1 MAMIISQCSLSVLR
15 QSAEK
20 LRAGDLVAFP
30 TETVYGIGA
39 DAENK
44 DAVARMYQV
53 KNRPASHPVIVH
65 IAELNDVDY
74 WAQEIPEYAIN
85 LMRDFWPGPMTLL
98 LKRREVAGDFLTG
111 AQEIVGLRIPANSL
125 TLGLLNEFKAVG
137 GKGIAAPSANRYGA
151 VSPTTAEAVSQE
163 LSEYL
168 LQDDQILDGGPCLV
182 GVESTIIDC
191 SGQNPKILRPGAISA
206 QMIEESTGIVLE
218 EVGETKIRVS
228 GSDKQHYAPKAK
240 VIVGGQSQSGE
251 GLIAMSDVATPEGVI
266 RLAEPKSIEEYA
278 RVLYSALRMSDS
290 QNLERVRI
298 IPPKGQGLA
307 VAIRDRINR
316 AGALP
321 VDRDLYL
328 QSED

>member
-44 DAVARMYQV
+44 DAVARMYRV
-53 KNRPASHPVIVH
+53 KNRPTGHPVIIH

-74 WAQEIPEYAIN
+74 WAREIPEYAIN

-125 TLGLLNEFKAVG
+125 ALGLLNEFKAVG

-163 LSEYL
+163 LSEFL
-168 LQDDQILDGGPCLV
+168 SPSDQILDGGPCLV

-191 SGQNPKILRPGAISA
+191 SSENPKILRPGAISA
-206 QMIEESTGIVLE
+206 EMIEESTGIVLE

-240 VIVGGQSQSGE
+240 VIIDGQSQSGE

-278 RVLYSALRMSDS
+278 RVLYSALRMSDT
-290 QNLERVRI
+290 QNMQTVRI
-298 IPPKGQGLA
+298 IAPVGPGLA

-316 AGALP
+316 AAAN
-321 VDRDLYL
+321 
-328 QSED
+328 

>member
-1 MAMIISQCSLSVLR
+1 MATIISQCSLSALR

-20 LRAGDLVAFP
+20 LKAGNLIAFP

-53 KNRPASHPVIVH
+53 KNRPANHPVIVH

-74 WAQEIPEYAIN
+74 WAKDVPEYAIN

-125 TLGLLNEFKAVG
+125 ALGLLNEFKAVG

-168 LQDDQILDGGPCLV
+168 LPGDQILDGGPCLV

-191 SGQNPKILRPGAISA
+191 SSDNPRILRPGAISA
-206 QMIEESTGIVLE
+206 EMIEESTGIILA
-218 EVGETKIRVS
+218 EVSETKIRTS
-228 GSDKQHYAPKAK
+228 GSDKQHYAPRAK
-240 VIVGGQSQSGE
+240 VIIGGEIQSGE
-251 GLIAMSDVATPEGVI
+251 GLIAMSEIATPEGVI

-290 QNLERVRI
+290 QNLEKVRI
-298 IPPKGQGLA
+298 IPPRGEGLA

-316 AGALP
+316 AAAN
-321 VDRDLYL
+321 
-328 QSED
+328 

>member
-20 LRAGDLVAFP
+20 LKAGDLIAFP

-53 KNRPASHPVIVH
+53 KNRPANHPVIVH

-74 WAQEIPEYAIN
+74 WAKDVPEYAIN

-98 LKRREVAGDFLTG
+98 LKRRVVAGDFLTG

-125 TLGLLNEFKAVG
+125 ALGLLNEFKAVG
-137 GKGIAAPSANRYGA
+137 GMGIAAPSANRYGA

-168 LQDDQILDGGPCLV
+168 LPGDQILDGGPCLV

-191 SGQNPKILRPGAISA
+191 SSDNPKILRPGAISA
-206 QMIEESTGIVLE
+206 EMIEESTGIILA
-218 EVGETKIRVS
+218 EVSETKIRTS
-228 GSDKQHYAPKAK
+228 GSDKQHYAPRAK
-240 VIVGGQSQSGE
+240 VIIGGEIQSGE
-251 GLIAMSDVATPEGVI
+251 GLIAMSEIATPEGVI

-290 QNLERVRI
+290 QNLEKVRI
-298 IPPKGQGLA
+298 IPPRGEGLA

-316 AGALP
+316 AAAN
-321 VDRDLYL
+321 
-328 QSED
+328 

>member
-1 MAMIISQCSLSVLR
+1 MATIISQCSLNVLR

-20 LRAGDLVAFP
+20 LIQGNLVAFP

-39 DAENK
+39 DAMNK

-53 KNRPASHPVIVH
+53 KNRPTSHPVIVH

-74 WAQEIPEYAIN
+74 WAKDVPEYAIN

-125 TLGLLNEFKAVG
+125 ALGLLNEFKALG

-168 LQDDQILDGGPCLV
+168 LPDDQILDGGPCLV

-191 SGQNPKILRPGAISA
+191 SSDNPMILRPGSVSA
-206 QMIEESTGIVLE
+206 EMIEESTGIILAE
-218 EVGETKIRVS
+218 AGEKKIRTS

-240 VIVGGQSQSGE
+240 VIIDGQSQSGE
-251 GLIAMSDVATPEGVI
+251 GLIAMSGVATPEGVI

-278 RVLYSALRMSDS
+278 RALYAALRQGDS
-290 QNLERVRI
+290 QNLESIRI
-298 IPPKGQGLA
+298 IPPDGQGLA

-316 AGALP
+316 AAAI
-321 VDRDLYL
+321 
-328 QSED
+328 

>member
-53 KNRPASHPVIVH
+53 KNRPTGHPVIIH

-74 WAQEIPEYAIN
+74 WAREIPEYAIN

-111 AQEIVGLRIPANSL
+111 AQDIVGLRIPANSL
-125 TLGLLNEFKAVG
+125 ALGLLNEFKAVG

-163 LSEYL
+163 LSEFL
-168 LQDDQILDGGPCLV
+168 SPNDQILDGGPCLV

-206 QMIEESTGIVLE
+206 EMIEESTGIVLE

-240 VIVGGQSQSGE
+240 VIVDGQSQSGE
-251 GLIAMSDVATPEGVI
+251 GLIAMSEVTTPEGVI
-266 RLAEPKSIEEYA
+266 RLAEPKSVEEYA
-278 RVLYSALRMSDS
+278 RVLYSALRMSDT
-290 QNLERVRI
+290 QNLQTVRI
-298 IPPKGQGLA
+298 IPPTGQGLA

-316 AGALP
+316 AAAN
-321 VDRDLYL
+321 
-328 QSED
+328 

>member
-39 DAENK
+39 DAMNK

-53 KNRPASHPVIVH
+53 KNRPANHPVIVH

-125 TLGLLNEFKAVG
+125 ALGLLNEFKAVG

-163 LSEYL
+163 LSEFL
-168 LQDDQILDGGPCLV
+168 SPSDQILDGGPCLV

-191 SGQNPKILRPGAISA
+191 SSENPKILRPGAISA
-206 QMIEESTGIVLE
+206 EMIEESTGIVLE
-218 EVGETKIRVS
+218 EVSETKIRVS

-240 VIVGGQSQSGE
+240 VIVDGQSQRGE

-266 RLAEPKSIEEYA
+266 RLAEPKSVEEYA
-278 RVLYSALRMSDS
+278 RVLYSALRMSDT
-290 QNLERVRI
+290 QNLQTVRI
-298 IPPKGQGLA
+298 IPPVGPGLA

-316 AGALP
+316 AAAN
-321 VDRDLYL
+321 
-328 QSED
+328 

>member
-53 KNRPASHPVIVH
+53 KNRPSGHPVIVH

-125 TLGLLNEFKAVG
+125 ALGLLNEFKAVG

-163 LSEYL
+163 LSEFL
-168 LQDDQILDGGPCLV
+168 SPNDQILDGGPCLV

-206 QMIEESTGIVLE
+206 EMIEESTGIVLE

-240 VIVGGQSQSGE
+240 VIVDGQSQSGE
-251 GLIAMSDVATPEGVI
+251 GLIAMSEVTTPEGVI

-278 RVLYSALRMSDS
+278 RVLYSALRMSDT
-290 QNLERVRI
+290 QNLQTVRI
-298 IPPKGQGLA
+298 IPPAGQGLA

-316 AGALP
+316 AAAN
-321 VDRDLYL
+321 
-328 QSED
+328 

>member
-1 MAMIISQCSLSVLR
+1 MATIISQCSLNVLR

-20 LRAGDLVAFP
+20 LIQGNLVAFP

-39 DAENK
+39 DAMNK

-74 WAQEIPEYAIN
+74 WAKDVPEYAIN

-125 TLGLLNEFKAVG
+125 ALGLLNEFKAVG

-168 LQDDQILDGGPCLV
+168 LPDDQILDGGPCLV

-191 SGQNPKILRPGAISA
+191 SSDNPMILRPGSVSA
-206 QMIEESTGIVLE
+206 EMIEESTGIILSE
-218 EVGETKIRVS
+218 AGEKKIRTS

-240 VIVGGQSQSGE
+240 VIIDGQSQSGE

-278 RVLYSALRMSDS
+278 RALYAALRQGDS
-290 QNLERVRI
+290 QNLESIRI
-298 IPPKGQGLA
+298 IPPDGQGLA

-316 AGALP
+316 AAAN
-321 VDRDLYL
+321 
-328 QSED
+328 

>member
-1 MAMIISQCSLSVLR
+1 MATIISQCSLNVLR

-20 LRAGDLVAFP
+20 LIQGNLVAFP

-39 DAENK
+39 DAMNK

-74 WAQEIPEYAIN
+74 WAKDVPEYAIN

-125 TLGLLNEFKAVG
+125 ALGLLNEFKAVG

-168 LQDDQILDGGPCLV
+168 LPDDQILDGGPCLV

-191 SGQNPKILRPGAISA
+191 SSDNPMILRPGSVSA
-206 QMIEESTGIVLE
+206 EMIEESTGIILAE
-218 EVGETKIRVS
+218 AGEKKIRTS

-240 VIVGGQSQSGE
+240 VIIDGQSQSGE

-278 RVLYSALRMSDS
+278 RALYAALRQGDS
-290 QNLERVRI
+290 QNLESIRI
-298 IPPKGQGLA
+298 IPPDGQGLA

-316 AGALP
+316 AAAI
-321 VDRDLYL
+321 
-328 QSED
+328 

>member
-53 KNRPASHPVIVH
+53 KNRPTGHPVIIH

-74 WAQEIPEYAIN
+74 WAKDVPEYAIN

-98 LKRREVAGDFLTG
+98 LRRRDAAGDFLTG

-125 TLGLLNEFKAVG
+125 ALGLLNEFKAFG

-168 LQDDQILDGGPCLV
+168 LPDDQILDGGPCLV

-191 SGQNPKILRPGAISA
+191 SSDNPMILRPGSVSA
-206 QMIEESTGIVLE
+206 EMIEESTGIILAE
-218 EVGETKIRVS
+218 AGEKKIRTS

-240 VIVGGQSQSGE
+240 VIIDGQSQSGE
-251 GLIAMSDVATPEGVI
+251 GLIAMSGVATPEGVI

-278 RVLYSALRMSDS
+278 RALYAALRQGDS
-290 QNLERVRI
+290 QNLESIRI
-298 IPPKGQGLA
+298 IPPTGQGLA

-316 AGALP
+316 AAALP
-321 VDRDLYL
+321 GK
-328 QSED
+328 

>member
-1 MAMIISQCSLSVLR
+1 MATIISQCSLSVLR

-20 LRAGDLVAFP
+20 LKAGDLIAFP

-53 KNRPASHPVIVH
+53 KNRPANHPVIVH

-74 WAQEIPEYAIN
+74 WAKDVPEYAIN

-98 LKRREVAGDFLTG
+98 LKRREVADNFLTG

-125 TLGLLNEFKAVG
+125 ALGLLNEFKAVG
-137 GKGIAAPSANRYGA
+137 GMGIAAPSANRYGA

-168 LQDDQILDGGPCLV
+168 LPGDQILDGGPCLV

-191 SGQNPKILRPGAISA
+191 SSDNPRILRPGAISA
-206 QMIEESTGIVLE
+206 EMIEESTGIILA
-218 EVGETKIRVS
+218 EVSETKIRTS
-228 GSDKQHYAPKAK
+228 GSDKQHYAPRAR
-240 VIVGGQSQSGE
+240 VIIGGEIQSGE
-251 GLIAMSDVATPEGVI
+251 GLIAMSEIATPEGVI

-290 QNLERVRI
+290 QNLEKVRI
-298 IPPKGQGLA
+298 IPPRGEGLA

-316 AGALP
+316 AAAN
-321 VDRDLYL
+321 
-328 QSED
+328 

>member
-1 MAMIISQCSLSVLR
+1 MATIISQCSLNVLR

-20 LRAGDLVAFP
+20 LIQGNLVAFP

-39 DAENK
+39 DAMNK

-74 WAQEIPEYAIN
+74 WAKDVPEYAIN

-125 TLGLLNEFKAVG
+125 ALGLLNEFKALG

-168 LQDDQILDGGPCLV
+168 LPDDQILDGGPCLV

-191 SGQNPKILRPGAISA
+191 SSDNPMILRPGSVSA
-206 QMIEESTGIVLE
+206 EMIEESTGIILAE
-218 EVGETKIRVS
+218 AGEKKIRTS

-240 VIVGGQSQSGE
+240 VIIDGQSQSGE
-251 GLIAMSDVATPEGVI
+251 GLIAMSGVVTPEGVI

-278 RVLYSALRMSDS
+278 RALYAALRQGDS
-290 QNLERVRI
+290 QNLESIRI
-298 IPPKGQGLA
+298 IPPDGQGLA

-316 AGALP
+316 AAAN
-321 VDRDLYL
+321 
-328 QSED
+328 

>member
-1 MAMIISQCSLSVLR
+1 MATIISQCSLNVLR

-20 LRAGDLVAFP
+20 LRQGNLVAFP

-39 DAENK
+39 DAMNK

-74 WAQEIPEYAIN
+74 WAKDVPEYAIN

-98 LKRREVAGDFLTG
+98 LKRREIAGDFLTG

-125 TLGLLNEFKAVG
+125 ALGLLNEFKAVG

-168 LQDDQILDGGPCLV
+168 LPDDQILDGGPCLV

-191 SGQNPKILRPGAISA
+191 SSDNPMILRPGSVSA
-206 QMIEESTGIVLE
+206 EMIEESTGIILAE
-218 EVGETKIRVS
+218 AGEKKIRTS

-240 VIVGGQSQSGE
+240 VIIDGQSQSGE

-278 RVLYSALRMSDS
+278 RALYAALRQGDS
-290 QNLERVRI
+290 QNLESIRI
-298 IPPKGQGLA
+298 IPPDGQGLA

-316 AGALP
+316 AAAN
-321 VDRDLYL
+321 
-328 QSED
+328 

>member
-1 MAMIISQCSLSVLR
+1 MATIISQCSLSVLR

-20 LRAGDLVAFP
+20 LKAGDLIAFP

-53 KNRPASHPVIVH
+53 KNRPANHPVIVH

-74 WAQEIPEYAIN
+74 WAKDVPEYAIN

-125 TLGLLNEFKAVG
+125 ALGLLNEFKVVG
-137 GKGIAAPSANRYGA
+137 GMGVAAPSANRYGA

-168 LQDDQILDGGPCLV
+168 LPGDQILDGGPCLV

-191 SGQNPKILRPGAISA
+191 SSDNPRILRPGAISA
-206 QMIEESTGIVLE
+206 EMIEESTGIILA
-218 EVGETKIRVS
+218 EVSETKIRTS
-228 GSDKQHYAPKAK
+228 GSDKQHYAPRAR
-240 VIVGGQSQSGE
+240 VIIGGEIQSGE
-251 GLIAMSDVATPEGVI
+251 GLIAMSEIATPEGVI

-290 QNLERVRI
+290 QNLEKVRI
-298 IPPKGQGLA
+298 IPPRGEGLA

-316 AGALP
+316 AAAN
-321 VDRDLYL
+321 
-328 QSED
+328 

>member
-1 MAMIISQCSLSVLR
+1 MVTIISQCSPSVLR

-20 LRAGDLVAFP
+20 LRAGDLIAFP

-39 DAENK
+39 DAENN

-53 KNRPASHPVIVH
+53 KNRPTGHPVIVH

-125 TLGLLNEFKAVG
+125 ALGLLNEFKAVG

-206 QMIEESTGIVLE
+206 EMIEESTGIVLE

-240 VIVGGQSQSGE
+240 VIVDGQSQSGE
-251 GLIAMSDVATPEGVI
+251 GLIAMSEVTTPEGVI
-266 RLAEPKSIEEYA
+266 RLAEPKSVEEYA
-278 RVLYSALRMSDS
+278 RVLYSALRMSDT
-290 QNLERVRI
+290 QNLQTVRI
-298 IPPKGQGLA
+298 IPPTGQGLA

-316 AGALP
+316 AAAN
-321 VDRDLYL
+321 
-328 QSED
+328 

>member
-1 MAMIISQCSLSVLR
+1 MATIISQCSLNVLR

-20 LRAGDLVAFP
+20 LRQGNLVAFP

-39 DAENK
+39 DAMNK

-53 KNRPASHPVIVH
+53 KNRPTSHPVIVH

-74 WAQEIPEYAIN
+74 WAKDVPEYAIN

-125 TLGLLNEFKAVG
+125 ALGLLNEFKAVG

-168 LQDDQILDGGPCLV
+168 LPDDQILDGGPCLV

-191 SGQNPKILRPGAISA
+191 SSDNPMILRPGSVSA
-206 QMIEESTGIVLE
+206 EMIEESTGIILSE
-218 EVGETKIRVS
+218 AGEKKIRTS

-240 VIVGGQSQSGE
+240 VIIDGQSQSGE

-266 RLAEPKSIEEYA
+266 RLAEPNSIEEYA
-278 RVLYSALRMSDS
+278 RVLYSALRMSDT
-290 QNLERVRI
+290 QNLEKVRI
-298 IPPKGQGLA
+298 IPPTGQGLA

-316 AGALP
+316 AAAI
-321 VDRDLYL
+321 
-328 QSED
+328 

>member
-1 MAMIISQCSLSVLR
+1 MATIISQCSLNVLR

-20 LRAGDLVAFP
+20 LIQGNLVAFP

-39 DAENK
+39 DAMNK

-53 KNRPASHPVIVH
+53 KNRPTSHPVIVH

-74 WAQEIPEYAIN
+74 WAKDVPEYAIN

-125 TLGLLNEFKAVG
+125 ALGLLNEFKALG

-168 LQDDQILDGGPCLV
+168 LPDDQILDGGPCLV

-191 SGQNPKILRPGAISA
+191 SSDNPMILRPGSVSA
-206 QMIEESTGIVLE
+206 EMIEESTGIILSE
-218 EVGETKIRVS
+218 AGEKKIRTS

-240 VIVGGQSQSGE
+240 VIIDGQSQSGE

-278 RVLYSALRMSDS
+278 RALYAALRQGDS
-290 QNLERVRI
+290 QNLESIRI
-298 IPPKGQGLA
+298 IPPDGQGLA
-307 VAIRDRINR
+307 VAIRDRIIR
-316 AGALP
+316 AAAI
-321 VDRDLYL
+321 
-328 QSED
+328 

>member
-1 MAMIISQCSLSVLR
+1 MATIISQCSLNVLR

-20 LRAGDLVAFP
+20 LIQGNLVAFP

-39 DAENK
+39 DAMNK

-74 WAQEIPEYAIN
+74 WAKDVPEYAIN

-125 TLGLLNEFKAVG
+125 ALGLLNEFKALG

-163 LSEYL
+163 LSDYL
-168 LQDDQILDGGPCLV
+168 LPDDQILDGGPCLV

-191 SGQNPKILRPGAISA
+191 SSDNPMILRPGSVSA
-206 QMIEESTGIVLE
+206 EMIEESTGIILSE
-218 EVGETKIRVS
+218 AGEKKIRTS

-240 VIVGGQSQSGE
+240 VIIDGQSQSGE
-251 GLIAMSDVATPEGVI
+251 GLIAMSGVVTPEGVI

-278 RVLYSALRMSDS
+278 RALYAALRQGDS
-290 QNLERVRI
+290 QNLESIRI
-298 IPPKGQGLA
+298 IPPDGQGLA
-307 VAIRDRINR
+307 VAIRDRIIR
-316 AGALP
+316 AAAI
-321 VDRDLYL
+321 
-328 QSED
+328 

>member
-1 MAMIISQCSLSVLR
+1 MAIIISQCSLSALR

-53 KNRPASHPVIVH
+53 KNRPSGHPVIIH
-65 IAELNDVDY
+65 IAELNDVDF
-74 WAQEIPEYAIN
+74 WAKDVPEYAIN

-125 TLGLLNEFKAVG
+125 ALGLLNEFKAVG

-163 LSEYL
+163 LSEFL
-168 LQDDQILDGGPCLV
+168 SPSDQILDGGPCLV

-206 QMIEESTGIVLE
+206 EMIEESTGIVLE

-240 VIVGGQSQSGE
+240 VIVDGQSQSGE
-251 GLIAMSDVATPEGVI
+251 GLIAMSEVTTPEGVI

-278 RVLYSALRMSDS
+278 RVLYSAFRMSDT
-290 QNLERVRI
+290 QNLQTVRI
-298 IPPKGQGLA
+298 IPPVGPGLA

-316 AGALP
+316 AAAN
-321 VDRDLYL
+321 
-328 QSED
+328 

>member
-1 MAMIISQCSLSVLR
+1 MATIISQCSLNVLR

-20 LRAGDLVAFP
+20 LIQGNLVAFP

-39 DAENK
+39 DAMNK

-53 KNRPASHPVIVH
+53 KNRPTSHPVIVH

-74 WAQEIPEYAIN
+74 WAKDVPEYAIN

-125 TLGLLNEFKAVG
+125 ALGLLNEFKAVG

-168 LQDDQILDGGPCLV
+168 LPDDQILDGGPCLV

-191 SGQNPKILRPGAISA
+191 SSDNPMILRPGSVSA
-206 QMIEESTGIVLE
+206 EMIEESTGIILSE
-218 EVGETKIRVS
+218 AGEKKIRTS

-240 VIVGGQSQSGE
+240 VIIDGQSQSGE
-251 GLIAMSDVATPEGVI
+251 GLIAMSGVATPEGVI

-278 RVLYSALRMSDS
+278 RALYAALRQGDS
-290 QNLERVRI
+290 QNLESIRI
-298 IPPKGQGLA
+298 IPPDGQGLA
-307 VAIRDRINR
+307 VAIRDRIIR
-316 AGALP
+316 AAAI
-321 VDRDLYL
+321 
-328 QSED
+328 

>member
-1 MAMIISQCSLSVLR
+1 MATIISQCSLNVLR

-20 LRAGDLVAFP
+20 LIQGNLVAFP

-39 DAENK
+39 DAMNK

-74 WAQEIPEYAIN
+74 WAKDVPEYAIN
-85 LMRDFWPGPMTLL
+85 LMRDYWPGPMTLL

-125 TLGLLNEFKAVG
+125 ALGLLNEFKVLG

-168 LQDDQILDGGPCLV
+168 LPDDQILDGGPCLV

-191 SGQNPKILRPGAISA
+191 SSDNPMILRPGSVSA
-206 QMIEESTGIVLE
+206 EMIEESTGIILS
-218 EVGETKIRVS
+218 EVVEKKIRTS

-240 VIVGGQSQSGE
+240 VIIDGQSQSGE
-251 GLIAMSDVATPEGVI
+251 GLIAMSGVATPEGVI

-278 RVLYSALRMSDS
+278 RALYAALRQGDS
-290 QNLERVRI
+290 QNLESIRI
-298 IPPKGQGLA
+298 IPPDGQGLA

-316 AGALP
+316 AAAI
-321 VDRDLYL
+321 
-328 QSED
+328 

>member
-1 MAMIISQCSLSVLR
+1 MATIISQCSLSVLR

-20 LRAGDLVAFP
+20 LKAGNLIAFP

-53 KNRPASHPVIVH
+53 KNRPANHPVIVH

-74 WAQEIPEYAIN
+74 WAKDVPEYAIN

-98 LKRREVAGDFLTG
+98 LKRRVVAGDFLTG

-125 TLGLLNEFKAVG
+125 ALGLLNEFKAVG
-137 GKGIAAPSANRYGA
+137 GMGIAAPSANRYGA

-168 LQDDQILDGGPCLV
+168 LPGDQILDGGPCLV

-191 SGQNPKILRPGAISA
+191 SSDNPRILRPGAISA
-206 QMIEESTGIVLE
+206 EMIEESTGIILA
-218 EVGETKIRVS
+218 EVSETKIRTS
-228 GSDKQHYAPKAK
+228 GSDKQHYAPRAK
-240 VIVGGQSQSGE
+240 VIIGGEIQSGE
-251 GLIAMSDVATPEGVI
+251 GLIAMSEIATPEGVI

-290 QNLERVRI
+290 QNLEKVRI
-298 IPPKGQGLA
+298 IPPRGEGLA

-316 AGALP
+316 AAAN
-321 VDRDLYL
+321 
-328 QSED
+328 

>member
-1 MAMIISQCSLSVLR
+1 MATIISQCSLNVLR

-20 LRAGDLVAFP
+20 LIQGNLVAFP

-39 DAENK
+39 DAMNK

-53 KNRPASHPVIVH
+53 KNRPTSHPVIVH

-74 WAQEIPEYAIN
+74 WAKDVPEYAIN

-98 LKRREVAGDFLTG
+98 LQRREVAGNFLTG

-125 TLGLLNEFKAVG
+125 ALGLLNEFKALG

-168 LQDDQILDGGPCLV
+168 LPDDQILDGGPCLV

-191 SGQNPKILRPGAISA
+191 SSDNPMILRPGSVSA
-206 QMIEESTGIVLE
+206 EMIEESTGIILAE
-218 EVGETKIRVS
+218 AGEKKIRTS

-240 VIVGGQSQSGE
+240 VIIDGQSQSGE
-251 GLIAMSDVATPEGVI
+251 GLIAMSGVVTPEGVI

-278 RVLYSALRMSDS
+278 RALYAALRQGDS
-290 QNLERVRI
+290 QNLESIRI
-298 IPPKGQGLA
+298 IPPDGQGLA

-316 AGALP
+316 AAAI
-321 VDRDLYL
+321 
-328 QSED
+328 

>member
-53 KNRPASHPVIVH
+53 KNRPTGHPVIIH

-74 WAQEIPEYAIN
+74 WAREIPEYAIN

-125 TLGLLNEFKAVG
+125 ALGLLNEFKEVG

-163 LSEYL
+163 LSEFL
-168 LQDDQILDGGPCLV
+168 SPNDQILDGGPCLV

-206 QMIEESTGIVLE
+206 EMIEESTGIVLD

-240 VIVGGQSQSGE
+240 VIVDGQSQRGE

-278 RVLYSALRMSDS
+278 RMLYSALRMSDT
-290 QNLERVRI
+290 QNLQTVRI
-298 IPPKGQGLA
+298 IPPVGPGLA

-316 AGALP
+316 AAAN
-321 VDRDLYL
+321 
-328 QSED
+328 

>member
-1 MAMIISQCSLSVLR
+1 MATIISQCSLNVLR

-20 LRAGDLVAFP
+20 LIQGNLVAFP

-39 DAENK
+39 DAMNK

-74 WAQEIPEYAIN
+74 WAKDVPEYAIN

-125 TLGLLNEFKAVG
+125 ALGLLNEFKALG

-168 LQDDQILDGGPCLV
+168 LPDDQILDGGPCLV

-191 SGQNPKILRPGAISA
+191 SSDNPMILRPGSVSA
-206 QMIEESTGIVLE
+206 EMIEESTGIILAE
-218 EVGETKIRVS
+218 AGEKKIRTS

-240 VIVGGQSQSGE
+240 VIIDGQSQSGE

-278 RVLYSALRMSDS
+278 RALYAALRQGDS
-290 QNLERVRI
+290 QNLESIRI
-298 IPPKGQGLA
+298 IPPDGQGLA

-316 AGALP
+316 AAAI
-321 VDRDLYL
+321 
-328 QSED
+328 

>member
-1 MAMIISQCSLSVLR
+1 MATIISQCSLSVLR

-20 LRAGDLVAFP
+20 LKAGDLIAFP

-39 DAENK
+39 DAENR

-53 KNRPASHPVIVH
+53 KNRPANHPVIVH

-74 WAQEIPEYAIN
+74 WAKDVPEYAIN

-111 AQEIVGLRIPANSL
+111 AQEIVGLRIPANSVA
-125 TLGLLNEFKAVG
+125 LGLLNEFKAVG
-137 GKGIAAPSANRYGA
+137 GMGIAAPSANRYGA

-168 LQDDQILDGGPCLV
+168 LPGDQILDGGPCLV

-191 SGQNPKILRPGAISA
+191 SSDNPRILRPGAISA
-206 QMIEESTGIVLE
+206 EMIEESTGIILA
-218 EVGETKIRVS
+218 EVSEIKIRTS

-240 VIVGGQSQSGE
+240 VIIDGQSQIGE
-251 GLIAMSDVATPEGVI
+251 GLIAMSGVATPQGVI

-278 RVLYSALRMSDS
+278 RALYAALRQGDS
-290 QNLERVRI
+290 QNLESIRI
-298 IPPKGQGLA
+298 IPPDGQGLA

-316 AGALP
+316 AAAI
-321 VDRDLYL
+321 
-328 QSED
+328 

>member
-1 MAMIISQCSLSVLR
+1 MATIISQCSLNVLR

-20 LRAGDLVAFP
+20 LRHGNLVAFP

-39 DAENK
+39 DAMNK

-74 WAQEIPEYAIN
+74 WAKDVPEYAIN

-125 TLGLLNEFKAVG
+125 ALGLLNEFRALG

-168 LQDDQILDGGPCLV
+168 LPDDQILDGGPCLV

-191 SGQNPKILRPGAISA
+191 SSDNPRILRPGAISA
-206 QMIEESTGIVLE
+206 EMIEESTGIILA
-218 EVGETKIRVS
+218 EVSETKIRTS
-228 GSDKQHYAPKAK
+228 GSDKQHYAPRAR
-240 VIVGGQSQSGE
+240 VIIGGEIQSGE
-251 GLIAMSDVATPEGVI
+251 GLIAMSEIATPEGVI

-290 QNLERVRI
+290 QNLEKVRV
-298 IPPKGQGLA
+298 IPPNGEGLA

-316 AGALP
+316 AAAN
-321 VDRDLYL
+321 
-328 QSED
+328 

>member
-1 MAMIISQCSLSVLR
+1 MATIISQCSLNVLR

-20 LRAGDLVAFP
+20 LIQGNLVAFP

-39 DAENK
+39 DAMNK

-53 KNRPASHPVIVH
+53 KNRPTSHPVIVH

-74 WAQEIPEYAIN
+74 WAKDVPEYAIN

-98 LKRREVAGDFLTG
+98 LQRREVAGDFLTG

-125 TLGLLNEFKAVG
+125 ALGLLNEFKAVG

-163 LSEYL
+163 LSDYL
-168 LQDDQILDGGPCLV
+168 LPDDQILDGGPCLV

-191 SGQNPKILRPGAISA
+191 SSDNPMILRPGSVSA
-206 QMIEESTGIVLE
+206 EMIEESTGIILAE
-218 EVGETKIRVS
+218 AGEKKIRTS

-240 VIVGGQSQSGE
+240 VIIDGQSQSGE

-278 RVLYSALRMSDS
+278 RALYAALRQGDS
-290 QNLERVRI
+290 QNLESIRI
-298 IPPKGQGLA
+298 IPPDGQGLA
-307 VAIRDRINR
+307 VAIRDRIIR
-316 AGALP
+316 AAAI
-321 VDRDLYL
+321 
-328 QSED
+328 

>member
-1 MAMIISQCSLSVLR
+1 MATIISQCSLNVLR

-20 LRAGDLVAFP
+20 LRQGNLVAFP

-39 DAENK
+39 DAMNK

-74 WAQEIPEYAIN
+74 WAKDVPEYAIN

-125 TLGLLNEFKAVG
+125 ALGLLNEFKALG

-168 LQDDQILDGGPCLV
+168 LPDDQILDGGPCLV

-191 SGQNPKILRPGAISA
+191 SSDNPMILRPGSVSA
-206 QMIEESTGIVLE
+206 EMIEESTGIILAE
-218 EVGETKIRVS
+218 AGEKKIRTS

-240 VIVGGQSQSGE
+240 VIIDGQSQSGE
-251 GLIAMSDVATPEGVI
+251 GLIAMSGVVTPEGVI

-278 RVLYSALRMSDS
+278 RALYAALRQGDS
-290 QNLERVRI
+290 QNLESIRI
-298 IPPKGQGLA
+298 IPPDGQGLA

-316 AGALP
+316 AAAN
-321 VDRDLYL
+321 
-328 QSED
+328 

>member
-1 MAMIISQCSLSVLR
+1 MATIISQCSLNVLR

-20 LRAGDLVAFP
+20 LIQGNLVAFP
-30 TETVYGIGA
+30 SETVYGIGA
-39 DAENK
+39 DAMNK

-65 IAELNDVDY
+65 IEELNDVDY
-74 WAQEIPEYAIN
+74 WAKDVPEYAIN

-125 TLGLLNEFKAVG
+125 ALGLLNEFKAIG

-168 LQDDQILDGGPCLV
+168 LPDDQILDGGPCLV

-191 SGQNPKILRPGAISA
+191 SSDNPMILRPGSVSA
-206 QMIEESTGIVLE
+206 EMIEESTGIILAE
-218 EVGETKIRVS
+218 AGEKKIRTS

-240 VIVGGQSQSGE
+240 VIIYGQSQSGE
-251 GLIAMSDVATPEGVI
+251 GLIAMSDVATPVGVI

-278 RVLYSALRMSDS
+278 RALYAALRQGDS
-290 QNLERVRI
+290 QNLESIRI
-298 IPPKGQGLA
+298 IPPDGQGLA

-316 AGALP
+316 AAAI
-321 VDRDLYL
+321 
-328 QSED
+328 

>member
-20 LRAGDLVAFP
+20 LREGDLVAFP

-53 KNRPASHPVIVH
+53 KNRPTGHPVIIH

-74 WAQEIPEYAIN
+74 WAKDVPEYAIN

-98 LKRREVAGDFLTG
+98 LRRRDAAGDFLTG

-125 TLGLLNEFKAVG
+125 ALGLLNEFKAVG

-168 LQDDQILDGGPCLV
+168 SPNDQILDGGPCLV

-191 SGQNPKILRPGAISA
+191 SSESPKILRPGAISA
-206 QMIEESTGIVLE
+206 EMIEESTGIVLE

-240 VIVGGQSQSGE
+240 VIVDGQSQSGE

-266 RLAEPKSIEEYA
+266 RLAEPKSVEEYA
-278 RVLYSALRMSDS
+278 RVLYSALRMSDT
-290 QNLERVRI
+290 QNLQTVRI
-298 IPPKGQGLA
+298 IPPTGQGLA

-316 AGALP
+316 AAAN
-321 VDRDLYL
+321 
-328 QSED
+328 

>member
-1 MAMIISQCSLSVLR
+1 MATIISQCSLSVLR

-20 LRAGDLVAFP
+20 LKAGDLIAFP

-53 KNRPASHPVIVH
+53 KNRPANHPVIVH

-74 WAQEIPEYAIN
+74 WAKDVPEYAIN

-98 LKRREVAGDFLTG
+98 LKRREVAGNFLTG

-125 TLGLLNEFKAVG
+125 ALGLLNEFKAVG
-137 GKGIAAPSANRYGA
+137 GMGIAAPSANRYGA

-168 LQDDQILDGGPCLV
+168 LPGDQILDGGPCLV

-191 SGQNPKILRPGAISA
+191 SSDNPMILRPGSVSA
-206 QMIEESTGIVLE
+206 EMIEESTGIILA
-218 EVGETKIRVS
+218 EVVEKKIRTS

-240 VIVGGQSQSGE
+240 VIIDGQSQSGE
-251 GLIAMSDVATPEGVI
+251 GLIAMSGVATPEGVI

-278 RVLYSALRMSDS
+278 RALYAALRQGDS
-290 QNLERVRI
+290 QNLESIRI
-298 IPPKGQGLA
+298 IPPDGQGLA

-316 AGALP
+316 AAAI
-321 VDRDLYL
+321 
-328 QSED
+328 

>member
-1 MAMIISQCSLSVLR
+1 MAMIISQCSLSALR

-53 KNRPASHPVIVH
+53 KNRPSGHPVIIH
-65 IAELNDVDY
+65 IAELNDVDF
-74 WAQEIPEYAIN
+74 WAKDVPEYAIN

-125 TLGLLNEFKAVG
+125 ALGLLNEFKAVG

-163 LSEYL
+163 LSEFL
-168 LQDDQILDGGPCLV
+168 SPSDQILDGGPCLV

-206 QMIEESTGIVLE
+206 EMIEESTGIVLE

-240 VIVGGQSQSGE
+240 VIVDGQSQSGE
-251 GLIAMSDVATPEGVI
+251 GLIAMSEVTTPEGVI

-278 RVLYSALRMSDS
+278 RVLYSALRMSDT
-290 QNLERVRI
+290 QNLQTVRI
-298 IPPKGQGLA
+298 IPPVGPGLA

-316 AGALP
+316 AAAN
-321 VDRDLYL
+321 
-328 QSED
+328 

>member
-1 MAMIISQCSLSVLR
+1 MATIISQCSLNVLR

-20 LRAGDLVAFP
+20 LIQGNLVAFP

-39 DAENK
+39 DAMNK

-53 KNRPASHPVIVH
+53 KNRPTSHPVIVH

-74 WAQEIPEYAIN
+74 WAKDVPEYAIN

-125 TLGLLNEFKAVG
+125 ALGLLNEFKALG

-168 LQDDQILDGGPCLV
+168 LPDDQILDGGPCLV

-191 SGQNPKILRPGAISA
+191 SSDNPMILRPGSVSA
-206 QMIEESTGIVLE
+206 EMIEESTGIILSE
-218 EVGETKIRVS
+218 AGEKKIRTS

-240 VIVGGQSQSGE
+240 VIIDGQSQSGE

-266 RLAEPKSIEEYA
+266 RLAEPNSIEEYA
-278 RVLYSALRMSDS
+278 RVLYSALRMSDT
-290 QNLERVRI
+290 QNLEKVRI
-298 IPPKGQGLA
+298 IPPTGQGLA

-316 AGALP
+316 AAAI
-321 VDRDLYL
+321 
-328 QSED
+328 

>member
-1 MAMIISQCSLSVLR
+1 MATIISQCSLNVLR

-20 LRAGDLVAFP
+20 LRQGNLVAFP

-39 DAENK
+39 DAMNK

-53 KNRPASHPVIVH
+53 KNRPTSHPVIVH

-74 WAQEIPEYAIN
+74 WAKDVPEYAIN

-111 AQEIVGLRIPANSL
+111 AQEIVGLRIPASSL
-125 TLGLLNEFKAVG
+125 ALGLLNEFKAVG

-168 LQDDQILDGGPCLV
+168 LPDDQILDGGPCLV

-191 SGQNPKILRPGAISA
+191 SSDNPMILRPGSVSA
-206 QMIEESTGIVLE
+206 EMIEESTGIILAE
-218 EVGETKIRVS
+218 AGEKKIRTS

-240 VIVGGQSQSGE
+240 VIIDGQSQSGE

-278 RVLYSALRMSDS
+278 RALYAALRQGDS
-290 QNLERVRI
+290 QNLESIRI
-298 IPPKGQGLA
+298 IPPDGQGLA

-316 AGALP
+316 AAAI
-321 VDRDLYL
+321 
-328 QSED
+328 

>member
-1 MAMIISQCSLSVLR
+1 MATIISQCSLNVLR

-20 LRAGDLVAFP
+20 LIQGNLVAFP

-39 DAENK
+39 DAMNK

-74 WAQEIPEYAIN
+74 WAKDVPEYAIN

-125 TLGLLNEFKAVG
+125 ALGLLNEFKVLG

-168 LQDDQILDGGPCLV
+168 LPDDQILDGGPCLV

-191 SGQNPKILRPGAISA
+191 SSDNPKILRPGAISSE
-206 QMIEESTGIVLE
+206 MIEVSTGIILA
-218 EVGETKIRVS
+218 EVSETKIRTS
-228 GSDKQHYAPKAK
+228 GSDKQHYAPRAK
-240 VIVGGQSQSGE
+240 VIIGGEIQSGE
-251 GLIAMSDVATPEGVI
+251 GLIAMSEIATPEGVI

-290 QNLERVRI
+290 QNLEKVRI
-298 IPPKGQGLA
+298 IPPTGQGLA

-316 AGALP
+316 AAAN
-321 VDRDLYL
+321 
-328 QSED
+328 